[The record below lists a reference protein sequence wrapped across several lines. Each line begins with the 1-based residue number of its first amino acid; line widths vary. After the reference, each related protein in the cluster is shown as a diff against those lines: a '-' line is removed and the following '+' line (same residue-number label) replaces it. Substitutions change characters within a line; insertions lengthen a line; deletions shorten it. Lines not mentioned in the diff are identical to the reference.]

1 MLCEMTVSEP
11 LGATPLGGAFKL
23 PTSDPRP
30 SPMSLL
36 SGWVGLAGLLA
47 TGLVIA
53 VSAART
59 GVLLPASIQSLP
71 GWLVGPFG
79 RHGVDLGVGGLI
91 AVFALMLLSYAVAM
105 HAADHLSG
113 RAVLISI
120 AVLNALALLAPP
132 LLSTDVFSY
141 MAYGRMAAL
150 YGSNPYLHG
159 PNTILDPLV
168 PLVGTQWAATPTAY
182 GPLFTALSSLLAP
195 LTIAAGV
202 VAYKAIAAASV
213 LVIVVVV
220 WHAARLRGLN
230 PVKAAALVGLN
241 PVIVVFGVGGG
252 HNDLLMLA
260 FLVTG
265 VYVLLMHKERTSGA
279 LIVTA
284 TVVKFTAGL
293 MLPFALAAG
302 AAERSDVPRRRFA
315 LLTGAALA
323 ALLALILGFALFG
336 SGPLHLLGTVQKIQS
351 VGGAQSVPGLIL
363 NLLGL
368 KRFNHVAG
376 LVLDAGFAVW
386 LVWLVRRVWNGDL
399 DWIAGAGWA
408 TFGLLITAG
417 LLVPWYVGWLVPLAA
432 LSGDRRLLI
441 AAVLMT
447 GIGLT
452 TL

>member
-1 MLCEMTVSEP
+1 MRV
-11 LGATPLGGAFKL
+11 A
-23 PTSDPRP
+23 DQ
-30 SPMSLL
+30 L
-36 SGWVGLAGLLA
+36 S
-47 TGLVIA
+47 
-53 VSAART
+53 AR
-59 GVLLPASIQSLP
+59 V
-71 GWLVGPFG
+71 
-79 RHGVDLGVGGLI
+79 
-91 AVFALMLLSYAVAM
+91 
-105 HAADHLSG
+105 
-113 RAVLISI
+113 VLISI
-120 AVLNALALLAPP
+120 ATLNALALLAPP

-159 PNTILDPLV
+159 PNTILDPLI

-230 PVKAAALVGLN
+230 QVKAAALVGLN

-265 VYVLLMHKERTSGA
+265 VYVLLQQKERTSGA
-279 LIVTA
+279 LIVAA

-293 MLPFALAAG
+293 LLPFAFAAS
-302 AAERSDVPRRRFA
+302 AAERSDGPRRRLS
-315 LLTGAALA
+315 LLTGAAVA
-323 ALLALILGFALFG
+323 GVLALILGFALFG

-368 KRFNHVAG
+368 GSFNHVAG
-376 LVLDAGFAVW
+376 LVLDAGFGVW
-386 LVWLVRRVWNGDL
+386 LVWLVRRVWKGDL

>member
-1 MLCEMTVSEP
+1 MTVGEP
-11 LGATPLGGAFKL
+11 LGAAPLGGAFKL
-23 PTSDPRP
+23 TTSGPRHTAR
-30 SPMSLL
+30 SLL

-59 GVLLPASIQSLP
+59 GVLLPASIRSLP

-79 RHGVDLGVGGLI
+79 RHGIDLGIGGLI
-91 AVFALMLLSYAVAM
+91 AVFTLMLISYAVAM
-105 HAADHLSG
+105 RAADQLSG
-113 RAVLISI
+113 RVVLICI
-120 AVLNALALLAPP
+120 AALNALALLAPP

-159 PNTILDPLV
+159 PNTILDPLT

-182 GPLFTALSSLLAP
+182 GPLFTAISSLLAP

-202 VAYKAIAAASV
+202 VAYKMIAAASV
-213 LVIVVVV
+213 FVIVVVV

-230 PVKAAALVGLN
+230 PVKAVALVGLN

-265 VYVLLMHKERTSGA
+265 VYVLLMQKERTSGV
-279 LIVTA
+279 LIVAA

-293 MLPFALAAG
+293 LLPFAFAAS
-302 AAERSDVPRRRFA
+302 AARGDSSRRRLA
-315 LLTGAALA
+315 LLTGVVVSGV
-323 ALLALILGFALFG
+323 LALILGFALFG
-336 SGPLHLLGTVQKIQS
+336 SGPLHLLGTVHQIQNE
-351 VGGAQSVPGLIL
+351 GGAQSVPGLIL

-368 KRFNHVAG
+368 GGLNSAAS
-376 LVLDAGFAVW
+376 LVLDAGLVVW
-386 LVWLVRRVWNGDL
+386 LVWLVRRVWKGQL